1 MGKKIFIMLLS
12 GFLCQSIYAG
22 GNDVHFCV
30 SIIDHSSTIPGDS
43 KSPIHPLI
51 ATLDD
56 HTLTFYSSFGDIV
69 PVELFDENDNLVYT
83 DWQAPGQTSLVFP
96 NTLSGE
102 YTIRLTVGSVY
113 YIGVIEL

>member
-43 KSPIHPLI
+43 KSPIHPLT
-51 ATLDD
+51 ATLDN
-56 HTLTFYSSFGDIV
+56 HTLTFSSFGDIV
-69 PVELFDENDNLVYT
+69 PVELLDEDENVFYT
-83 DWQAPGQTSLVFP
+83 DWLAPGQTSLVFP

-102 YTIRLTVGSVY
+102 YTIRLTVGSIY